1 MNKEVLENVIESEM
15 IKEMN
20 IKMQHNQNMDLSLA
34 HSSTDQ
40 SRTRYMTL
48 KSAATYLDVST
59 RTIYRLI
66 AKGWIPNSKGPL
78 GYRIDK
84 VEIDQWMKS
93 YRSVLNE
100 LPEIVD
106 F

>member
-1 MNKEVLENVIESEM
+1 M
-15 IKEMN
+15 
-20 IKMQHNQNMDLSLA
+20 HNQNTDHSHNLA
-34 HSSTDQ
+34 HNSN
-40 SRTRYMTL
+40 TRYMTL
-48 KSAATYLDVST
+48 KSAATYLDVSK

-66 AKGWIPNSKGPL
+66 DKGWIPNSKSPV

-84 VEIDQWMKS
+84 EEIDQWMKS

-100 LPEIVD
+100 LPEIVE